1 MLDQTLSNLT
11 ACLMISHK
19 NYIQKLH
26 KRADMSQWIQGKF
39 DFSQNGFEM
48 RLARNRIEDGP
59 LSKGRERTLVEC
71 MDIVSDTH
79 NNHLC
84 CR

>member
-1 MLDQTLSNLT
+1 MLDQTLRNLT
-11 ACLMISHK
+11 ACLMISHTK

-26 KRADMSQWIQGKF
+26 KRADMSHWILRKF

-59 LSKGRERTLVEC
+59 LSKGREKNT
-71 MDIVSDTH
+71 S
-79 NNHLC
+79 
-84 CR
+84 